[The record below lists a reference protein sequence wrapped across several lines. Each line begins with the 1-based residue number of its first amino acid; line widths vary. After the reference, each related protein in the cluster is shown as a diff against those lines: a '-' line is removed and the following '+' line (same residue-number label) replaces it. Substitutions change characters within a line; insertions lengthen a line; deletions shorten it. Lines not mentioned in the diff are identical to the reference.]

1 MAMPQDKEEINSDEV
16 TKDISKTSFRQSAVK
31 LFNKAKESLEKRQD
45 NVEVPLSSE
54 ESPRHPSTSDKKKP
68 ILGSQQSH
76 PQTNSHENA
85 SSPHSVTDKKKPIL
99 GSQPSHPQ
107 SNAHENVSSPLS
119 VTDKKKPIL
128 GSQQSH
134 PQTNSYENVSINPQK
149 RPLGGVK
156 PVGSNSS
163 PTQKV
168 PTPRAVPYKV
178 TTISSNVPLTSSDVS
193 TATVKNASEKK
204 EKKVTTN
211 SPLSSSVSR
220 PEERKGTPPTGEDTV
235 NKRQQKLDYE
245 NVFFNRGGKRQ
256 G

>member
-16 TKDISKTSFRQSAVK
+16 TKDISKKSFRQSAVK
-31 LFNKAKESLEKRQD
+31 LFNKAKESLDKRQD

-54 ESPRHPSTSDKKKP
+54 ESPRHPITSDKKKP
-68 ILGSQQSH
+68 ILGSQHSH
-76 PQTNSHENA
+76 PQTNSHENV
-85 SSPHSVTDKKKPIL
+85 SSRESPHSVTDKKMPIL
-99 GSQPSHPQ
+99 GSQ
-107 SNAHENVSSPLS
+107 L
-119 VTDKKKPIL
+119 
-128 GSQQSH
+128 SH
-134 PQTNSYENVSINPQK
+134 PQTNSYENVSITPQK

-156 PVGSNSS
+156 PIGSNSS

-204 EKKVTTN
+204 EKKVTPN

-256 G
+256 E